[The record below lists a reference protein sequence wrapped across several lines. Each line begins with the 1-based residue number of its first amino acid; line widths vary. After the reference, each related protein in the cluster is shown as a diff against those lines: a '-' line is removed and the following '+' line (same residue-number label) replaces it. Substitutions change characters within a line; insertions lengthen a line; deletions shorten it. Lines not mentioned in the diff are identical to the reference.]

1 MLNKAIIS
9 LGAIKQ
15 NALKVK
21 SKLSSAKLC
30 AVVKADAYGHGAEM
44 VASSLYK
51 IADCFAVALVEEGV
65 SLRLCGIDK
74 QILVFTPPSYKD
86 ALLGV
91 RYGLTFT
98 CQSIEDLIKIDSA
111 CKKLDK
117 RSLVHIKYNTGMN
130 RLGVDGLDNL
140 KKIIDFCDGKE
151 NVFID
156 GFYSHYCAPQDNNLL
171 IKQTDNF
178 LLANNIV
185 KGYNKNIISH
195 ISASGGFLQ
204 GQFFDMVRI
213 GILLYGYTP
222 FSSSFNV
229 TPAMKLFTPVIKNR
243 LVAKG
248 ENLLYGQVTV
258 EKDCGVSIVR
268 YGYADGLERKKN
280 VTTLNNRCMDVSAVK
295 RSKKS
300 YPVMLNADEVAEQN
314 QTISYE
320 VLVKCA
326 MRSEKIYTL

>member
-1 MLNKAIIS
+1 MLNKAIVS

-15 NALKVK
+15 NAIKVK
-21 SKLSSAKLC
+21 SKLSSVKLC

-65 SLRLCGIDK
+65 SLRLSGVDK
-74 QILVFTPPSYKD
+74 QILVFTPPTYKD

-91 RYGLTFT
+91 RYGLTLT
-98 CQSIEDLIKIDSA
+98 CQSIQDLKNIDLA
-111 CKKLDK
+111 CKKLD
-117 RSLVHIKYNTGMN
+117 RNCLVHIKYNTGMN

-140 KKIIDFCDGKE
+140 KKLIDFCDRKE
-151 NVFID
+151 KIFLD
-156 GFYSHYCAPQDNNLL
+156 GFYSHYCAPQDNSLL
-171 IKQTDNF
+171 MKQTDKF

-185 KGYNKNIISH
+185 KGYNSNITSH

-204 GQFFDMVRI
+204 GQLFDMVRI

-222 FSSSFNV
+222 FDSDFTV
-229 TPAMKLFTPVIKNR
+229 TPAMKVFAPVVKNR
-243 LVAKG
+243 VVSKG
-248 ENLLYGQVTV
+248 ENLLYGQAPL
-258 EKDCGVSIVR
+258 EHDCVASIIR
-268 YGYADGLERKKN
+268 YGYADGLDRRQN

-295 RSKKS
+295 RAKNH
-300 YPVMLNADEVAEQN
+300 YPVMVNANITAEQN

-326 MRSEKIYTL
+326 MRSEKIYTI